1 MFRSFTLVNH
11 WLISAIGGDMVELLR
26 ASVNGKR
33 SHSNHRSTKWQG
45 HNTTNYH
52 SRPPCPIIHGLYKD
66 IHKPSGGHFWL
77 FRPIFRPFLTHPLG
91 LCLNWHLFQYVPIGT
106 IAKIWTNPGT
116 TKAQHK
122 DQRSQDMY
130 PKIDD
135 HHKGKYVNRVIAF
148 FWIFNS
154 GRQNPKSSGY

>member
-1 MFRSFTLVNH
+1 MLLEVIWLNSWEHLSMESAPTVTIEVLSGKATTLQIIIRVR
-11 WLISAIGGDMVELLR
+11 LVQLSMAFIKIYISQVE
-26 ASVNGKR
+26 VIFD
-33 SHSNHRSTKWQG
+33 
-45 HNTTNYH
+45 Y
-52 SRPPCPIIHGLYKD
+52 I
-66 IHKPSGGHFWL
+66 